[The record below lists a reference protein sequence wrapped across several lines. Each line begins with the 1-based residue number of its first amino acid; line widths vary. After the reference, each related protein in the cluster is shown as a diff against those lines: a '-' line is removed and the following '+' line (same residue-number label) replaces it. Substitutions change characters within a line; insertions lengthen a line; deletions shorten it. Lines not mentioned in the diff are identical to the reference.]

1 MDLRKLNDR
10 ISVAPQIRPDEVA
23 AVAAAGFR
31 TLICNRP
38 DDEEMGQPDAA
49 TMAAAAAAAGLTF
62 LHVPAISGQ
71 FTSACIADFGEAL
84 RTAEM
89 PVLAY
94 CRSGTR
100 SCMLWALANPDGE
113 TAPALVETAAG
124 AGYDIRALA
133 PNLGPAR

>member
-38 DDEEMGQPDAA
+38 DSEELGQPDAA

-62 LHVPAISGQ
+62 HHIPAISGQ
-71 FTSACIADFGEAL
+71 FTAVGIADFGEAL
-84 RTAEM
+84 RTAET

-113 TAPALVETAAG
+113 AVPALVVTAAD
-124 AGYDIRALA
+124 AGYDIRGLT
-133 PNLGPAR
+133 PNLGPTR